1 MPIRSACDDYRV
13 SLQHHLSVMLGDWF
27 AVEGMDAS
35 GFIVRPTAGAPVRI
49 LATEASLSEY
59 AARNAADGLM
69 ALGDVGD
76 DSSGVLAALAL
87 LSVHVMETIEAQDG
101 DAVTLLSVAN
111 GALSVQRTHSR
122 VAE

>member
-1 MPIRSACDDYRV
+1 
-13 SLQHHLSVMLGDWF
+13 MLGDWF
-27 AVEGMDAS
+27 AVEGMDAR
-35 GFIVRPTAGAPVRI
+35 GFIVRPTAGAPVLI

-87 LSVHVMETIEAQDG
+87 LSVHIMETIEAQDG

-111 GALSVQRTHSR
+111 GVLSVRRMRS
-122 VAE
+122 VAPE

>member
-76 DSSGVLAALAL
+76 DSSGILAALAL
-87 LSVHVMETIEAQDG
+87 LSVHIMETIETQDG

-111 GALSVQRTHSR
+111 GALCVQRTRSG

>member
-1 MPIRSACDDYRV
+1 M

-35 GFIVRPTAGAPVRI
+35 GFVIRPTAGAPVRI

-87 LSVHVMETIEAQDG
+87 LSVHIMETIEAQDG

-111 GALSVQRTHSR
+111 GALSVRRTHSR

>member
-1 MPIRSACDDYRV
+1 M
-13 SLQHHLSVMLGDWF
+13 
-27 AVEGMDAS
+27 EGMDAS
-35 GFIVRPTAGAPVRI
+35 GFVIRPNAGAPVRI

-76 DSSGVLAALAL
+76 DSSGVLSALAL
-87 LSVHVMETIEAQDG
+87 LSVHVMETIETQDG
-101 DAVTLLSVAN
+101 DAVTHLSVAN
-111 GALSVQRTHSR
+111 GALSVQRTRSG